1 MLVRLIYT
9 DIMPGFDAL
18 KDLGL
23 KPAEIAVYTA
33 LLKQG
38 PSSIRSIAQLA
49 KVNRGTTYESLKRLA
64 DTGLVSF
71 TLKGERRKYRA
82 ESPDRIYQLIE
93 DRRRMLTQLET
104 EAASFVPELLA
115 LGQRRLGEPSVKFY
129 EDDDGIAVILRDVLD
144 TVSRLERRQYWVY
157 SSRPLRKYLYRR
169 FPTFTS
175 RRIQQGVFVRVIAI
189 GQGGEVDEQSERKWI
204 PEPPSSLLSSYVI
217 IYGSKL
223 ALISV
228 SADDTP
234 YGVVIEE
241 PGVAAMQRLL
251 FETLWTTLD
260 SPAQTPA

>member
-1 MLVRLIYT
+1 MASY
-9 DIMPGFDAL
+9 DAL
-18 KDLGL
+18 QSLGL

-64 DTGLVSF
+64 ETGLVSF

-93 DRRRMLTQLET
+93 DRRRTLTQLEQ
-104 EAASFVPELLA
+104 EAGNFVPELLA

-129 EDDDGIAVILRDVLD
+129 EDDEGIAVILRDVLD
-144 TVSRLERRQYWVY
+144 TVSRLPRKHYWVY

-169 FPTFTS
+169 FPSFTA
-175 RRIQQGVFVRVIAI
+175 RRIQQRIFVNVIAI

-204 PEPPSSLLSSYVI
+204 PEPPSTSLSSYVI
-217 IYGSKL
+217 IYGTKV

-241 PGVAAMQRLL
+241 PGVSAMQKLL
-251 FETLWTTLD
+251 FDTLWATLD
-260 SPAQTPA
+260 GPAQI